1 MNDIF
6 TWLTKYSPPVV
17 LLISLGAILIFL
29 VKHITEKAISTQF
42 DKFKKEV
49 DLRLQRRSNFEE
61 RVLLERYTLVRDIQ
75 ARIGKVMTNLNR
87 DKSGTKVEGLLRN
100 GDIVPLTEIFE
111 LLADNRSLITDRFH
125 KVLFDEAQRSIFR
138 KVGLR
143 RQLARRLKGGTT
155 DYGF

>member
-49 DLRLQRRSNFEE
+49 
-61 RVLLERYTLVRDIQ
+61 RVDFPKSRYWRD
-75 ARIGKVMTNLNR
+75 G
-87 DKSGTKVEGLLRN
+87 
-100 GDIVPLTEIFE
+100 
-111 LLADNRSLITDRFH
+111 
-125 KVLFDEAQRSIFR
+125 
-138 KVGLR
+138 
-143 RQLARRLKGGTT
+143 KGGTT